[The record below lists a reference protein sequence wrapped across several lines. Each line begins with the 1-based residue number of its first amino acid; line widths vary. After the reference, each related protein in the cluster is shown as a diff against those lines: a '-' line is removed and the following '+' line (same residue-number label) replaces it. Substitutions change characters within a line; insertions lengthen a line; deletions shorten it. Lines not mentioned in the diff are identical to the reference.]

1 MSRRSAKA
9 ETRSDRIE
17 VGRIGTAHGLRGE
30 VTVEVS
36 SDHPDRFARGAEFWL
51 RRPEHNSTTWR
62 VQSVRQHGKRLI
74 IGFEGVTDRDA
85 ALALRGGILEI
96 DKPEQ
101 PQPPE
106 GQYYYYQLVGCRCSD
121 RVEGDLGLVED
132 LLEDGG
138 GIILRV
144 VGEAGEVLIP
154 FVEPY
159 LRRVD
164 VEEKIIELEVPEGL
178 IEVCGSK

>member
-1 MSRRSAKA
+1 M
-9 ETRSDRIE
+9 TRSDRIE

-36 SDHPDRFARGAEFWL
+36 SDHPERFSRGAEFWVH
-51 RRPEHNSTTWR
+51 RPDHASTMWR
-62 VQSVRQHGKRLI
+62 VQSIRQHGKRLI
-74 IGFEGVTDRDA
+74 VGFEGLTDRDA
-85 ALALRGGILEI
+85 ALALRGGTLEI
-96 DKPEQ
+96 DRPERPKP
-101 PQPPE
+101 PD
-106 GQYYYYQLVGCRCSD
+106 GQYYYYQLVGCHCSD
-121 RVEGDLGLVED
+121 RVEGDLGIVED